1 MIIIRKIQIICC
13 QILRHIYIKHASACH
28 KVNTCRRL
36 CRCDRISRTRICFTY
51 YFCQIYIVRFD
62 YSRLF
67 RWLLNCN
74 INRTCYFA
82 SICRC
87 CSDCCCTF
95 CTLLSYYSTIEV
107 YSCYIFVAGCPFND
121 LTCCISR
128 CNCSRYSCSLTRSN
142 LCLSSFYINTCN
154 KFVIF
159 NFYKVNSV
167 NCYFSTRR
175 LWAECDSCQSL
186 WVHSFTH
193 KHRNRNE
200 DCTCLVSCFYCVTSS
215 ESRFSFP
222 NLIICV
228 GPSAF
233 VCLRRRR
240 TWETS
245 GTKLV
250 ISVISTAVHLVL

>member
-1 MIIIRKIQIICC
+1 M
-13 QILRHIYIKHASACH
+13 S
-28 KVNTCRRL
+28 
-36 CRCDRISRTRICFTY
+36 
-51 YFCQIYIVRFD
+51 FD

-67 RWLLNCN
+67 RWLFNCN
-74 INRTCYFA
+74 FDRTSYVA
-82 SICRC
+82 SICGC
-87 CSDCCCTF
+87 CSNCYFSF

-128 CNCSRYSCSLTRSN
+128 CNCSCYSCSLTRSN
-142 LCLSSFYINTCN
+142 LSLSSCYINTCN

-159 NFYKVNSV
+159 NFYEVNSV

-175 LWAECDSCQSL
+175 LWAECDSCQIL
-186 WVHSFTH
+186 RVHSFTH

-200 DCTCLVSCFYCVTSS
+200 NCTCLVSCFYCVTSS
-215 ESRFSFP
+215 KSRFSFP

-228 GPSAF
+228 DPSAF
-233 VCLRRRR
+233 ICLRRRR